1 MNHESIDMTVDATG
15 DLPEDMTFGLHVR
28 EWELDLSVNTTWS
41 NQSGVEGLDPVRGH
55 DNFDVSPC
63 IKSVELVEELQHSP
77 LNFTFT
83 T

>member
-1 MNHESIDMTVDATG
+1 MTADATG

-41 NQSGVEGLDPVRGH
+41 NQSRVEGLDPVRGH
-55 DNFDVSPC
+55 DNFDVSPS
-63 IKSVELVEELQHSP
+63 IESVELVEELQHSP
-77 LNFTFT
+77 LDFTFT